1 MWNDR
6 IEQTEELRRRHY
18 LGGGQARIDRQ
29 HAKGKLTALE
39 RVQYLLDKDSFHP
52 TGSLHATREDSASLL
67 KETFLG
73 DGVITGWGT
82 IHGRKVCVASEDFT
96 VIGGTLGEVHAEK
109 ICRIQDLAYDM
120 RVPMILL
127 NDSGGARIEEG
138 ILSLSGYG
146 GIFQRHVKASG
157 VIPQIAAILGPC
169 SGGASYSPALC
180 DFVFMVKDL
189 SKMCLTG
196 PAVVESVLGIKTTL
210 DELGGS
216 EVHGKK
222 SGVAHVVCEDEK
234 TCLDEIRMLL
244 TYLPQNCSK
253 EAKAE
258 LDALHQPPQETNGW
272 LAGMFHRTEQTR
284 TPVRFE
290 ELVPDNSR
298 RAYDVHAVIDN
309 LLLNDSFYEIFR
321 EFAPNAVTGFGV
333 MDHHVIGI
341 VANQPMYLGGA
352 IDYDAADKMARFIRF
367 CDCFR
372 IPILTLVD
380 VPAFFPGPQQEQN
393 GIIRHGAKILYAF
406 SEATVPKVT
415 LIMRKAYGGAFIAMN
430 CKMMS
435 ADVVYAW
442 PIAEIAVMGAE
453 GAVRII
459 DRHRIEQ
466 AEDSQKEYEVCKR
479 AYEEKFSN
487 PFIAARKGYVDE
499 VLLPEETTARLTETF
514 RFLADKYEAETSPAV
529 RKHGNMP
536 L

>member
-1 MWNDR
+1 M
-6 IEQTEELRRRHY
+6 
-18 LGGGQARIDRQ
+18 
-29 HAKGKLTALE
+29 
-39 RVQYLLDKDSFHP
+39 
-52 TGSLHATREDSASLL
+52 
-67 KETFLG
+67 
-73 DGVITGWGT
+73 
-82 IHGRKVCVASEDFT
+82 
-96 VIGGTLGEVHAEK
+96 
-109 ICRIQDLAYDM
+109 
-120 RVPMILL
+120 
-127 NDSGGARIEEG
+127 
-138 ILSLSGYG
+138 
-146 GIFQRHVKASG
+146 
-157 VIPQIAAILGPC
+157 
-169 SGGASYSPALC
+169 
-180 DFVFMVKDL
+180 
-189 SKMCLTG
+189 
-196 PAVVESVLGIKTTL
+196 
-210 DELGGS
+210 
-216 EVHGKK
+216 
-222 SGVAHVVCEDEK
+222 
-234 TCLDEIRMLL
+234 
-244 TYLPQNCSK
+244 
-253 EAKAE
+253 
-258 LDALHQPPQETNGW
+258 
-272 LAGMFHRTEQTR
+272 
-284 TPVRFE
+284 RFE

-333 MDHHVIGI
+333 MDHHVIGV

-514 RFLADKYEAETSPAV
+514 RFLADKYEEETSPAV

>member
-1 MWNDR
+1 M
-6 IEQTEELRRRHY
+6 
-18 LGGGQARIDRQ
+18 
-29 HAKGKLTALE
+29 
-39 RVQYLLDKDSFHP
+39 
-52 TGSLHATREDSASLL
+52 
-67 KETFLG
+67 
-73 DGVITGWGT
+73 
-82 IHGRKVCVASEDFT
+82 
-96 VIGGTLGEVHAEK
+96 
-109 ICRIQDLAYDM
+109 
-120 RVPMILL
+120 
-127 NDSGGARIEEG
+127 
-138 ILSLSGYG
+138 
-146 GIFQRHVKASG
+146 
-157 VIPQIAAILGPC
+157 IPQIAAILGPC

-258 LDALHQPPQETNGW
+258 LDALHQPPRETNGW

-333 MDHHVIGI
+333 MDHHVIGV

-372 IPILTLVD
+372 IPMLTLVD
-380 VPAFFPGPQQEQN
+380 VPAFFRG
-393 GIIRHGAKILYAF
+393 R
-406 SEATVPKVT
+406 S
-415 LIMRKAYGGAFIAMN
+415 RS
-430 CKMMS
+430 KMES
-435 ADVVYAW
+435 SG
-442 PIAEIAVMGAE
+442 MG
-453 GAVRII
+453 R
-459 DRHRIEQ
+459 RSFMH
-466 AEDSQKEYEVCKR
+466 
-479 AYEEKFSN
+479 
-487 PFIAARKGYVDE
+487 
-499 VLLPEETTARLTETF
+499 
-514 RFLADKYEAETSPAV
+514 FLKQ
-529 RKHGNMP
+529 RCRR
-536 L
+536 